1 MEEMF
6 GREWMKN
13 GCNCAQSVLVSLA
26 EEVGLDRPMAM
37 KLACPL
43 GGGCRAGE
51 ICGAATGALLALGM
65 VTGNT
70 DRLDKETQQKAYAL
84 YIEFDRR
91 FKEKYGALTCRD
103 LLGVDTSTPEGKAYF
118 HDHPELKEQR
128 CFEMIDGAIGIVR
141 ALLRERESAGSADGI

>member
-1 MEEMF
+1 MEELF

-26 EEVGLDRPMAM
+26 GEVGLSREMAM

-51 ICGAATGALLALGM
+51 ICGAASGALLAMGM
-65 VTGNT
+65 ATGNT

-84 YIEFDRR
+84 YADFSRR
-91 FKEKYGALTCRD
+91 FKEKYGAMTCRD

-118 HDHPELKEQR
+118 QAHPELKEQH
-128 CFEMIDGAIGIVR
+128 CFVMIDGAIEMVR
-141 ALLRERESAGSADGI
+141 EMLAAQENAGAGDGI

>member
-1 MEEMF
+1 MEDMF

-26 EEVGLDRPMAM
+26 EEVGLDRPTAM

-70 DRLDKETQQKAYAL
+70 DRLDKEAQQKAYAL
-84 YIEFDRR
+84 
-91 FKEKYGALTCRD
+91 
-103 LLGVDTSTPEGKAYF
+103 
-118 HDHPELKEQR
+118 
-128 CFEMIDGAIGIVR
+128 
-141 ALLRERESAGSADGI
+141 